1 MASGFDDDTPLSK
14 HWHETFDEIFQA
26 FSPDEWKLEPTDR
39 NMPTEWRRFKDGAKV
54 MFICDCGNSWTSM
67 RGIVIFWF
75 NKIGE
80 SERKEE
86 VKTNAETEKNNEGK
100 DGEHCEG
107 EASSKNTIHQY
118 SLRFKVY
125 GQQCQRCDDEKF
137 QNPEWYKEEVTKVL
151 KNVHQKIGEVFYHF
165 PSKKPD
171 DKKRH
176 GRPRRPHDSKRC
188 QACSEG
194 HCSK

>member
-100 DGEHCEG
+100 DGEHCED
-107 EASSKNTIHQY
+107 EASSKNTIHQCTY
-118 SLRFKVY
+118 DELFIQHLIFNSSVSSSSTHWSSLP
-125 GQQCQRCDDEKF
+125 CM
-137 QNPEWYKEEVTKVL
+137 P
-151 KNVHQKIGEVFYHF
+151 I
-165 PSKKPD
+165 
-171 DKKRH
+171 
-176 GRPRRPHDSKRC
+176 
-188 QACSEG
+188 
-194 HCSK
+194 